1 MVYICQKICRTKYEI
16 IHTCFAK
23 DMEENRYSLYDCNQC
38 IFKRLSQHYLGNSD
52 FETIRKNSVQ
62 MHFKKGEYIFKQG
75 GKSSHLIF
83 MHRGV
88 VKFCIQNESSKNFIM
103 TVVSGPKLLG
113 GANLFFKE
121 TNIFSIV
128 AVEDSEICL
137 IDATSFTEA
146 IMKHSSYMMVLFE
159 RALEMFQASIFNF
172 ISLAHKQVNGRIA
185 DILLYLNDNVYANS
199 TYDFTLSRK
208 EIAEFAACS
217 HENVINTLS
226 RFNKEGI
233 IRLEGKKITIVDRE
247 KLEIISKNG

>member
-1 MVYICQKICRTKYEI
+1 MSE
-16 IHTCFAK
+16 
-23 DMEENRYSLYDCNQC
+23 DRYSLFSCNQC
-38 IFKRLSQHYLGNSD
+38 TFRRLSCHFLGEDD
-52 FETIRKNSVQ
+52 FELIRRHSTQLK
-62 MHFKKGEYIFKQG
+62 FKKGETIFKQG
-75 GKSSHLIF
+75 GNSTHIIF

-88 VKFCIQNESSKNFIM
+88 VKFNFQNDNGKNFIM

-121 TNIFSIV
+121 TNIFSII
-128 AVEDSEICL
+128 AVEDCDICL
-137 IDATSFTEA
+137 IDGKEFRNA

-159 RALEMFQASIFNF
+159 RSLEMFQASIFNF

-199 TYDFTLSRK
+199 EFEFTLSRK

-233 IRLEGKKITIVDRE
+233 VRLEGKKISIVDKA
-247 KLEIISKNG
+247 KLSEISKKG